1 MELVEDKAVVVEVV
15 TMAEAVVATGPEV
28 MMQEEEVVEVLHTA
42 LVQ

>member
-1 MELVEDKAVVVEVV
+1 MELVEDQAVVVEVV

-28 MMQEEEVVEVLHTA
+28 IQEEEVVEVLHTA